1 MNDNIPEE
9 ILEKL
14 EIIEKEAIFTKKN
27 KPTSTRFFVLVLYI
41 LGFAGGAAVA
51 IHEKDFYQAGFF
63 ILLGGLFF
71 ITHFQNKEIYKLH
84 SNACDIIN
92 YYRNRGTK

>member
-9 ILEKL
+9 IQEKL
-14 EIIEKEAIFTKKN
+14 KIIEKEAIFSRKI
-27 KPTSTRFFVLVLYI
+27 KPTSTRFILLVLYI

-63 ILLGGLFF
+63 VLLGFVF
-71 ITHFQNKEIYKLH
+71 MASEIQNKEIYKLH
-84 SNACDIIN
+84 SNACDIID
-92 YYRNRGTK
+92 YYRSKEAK